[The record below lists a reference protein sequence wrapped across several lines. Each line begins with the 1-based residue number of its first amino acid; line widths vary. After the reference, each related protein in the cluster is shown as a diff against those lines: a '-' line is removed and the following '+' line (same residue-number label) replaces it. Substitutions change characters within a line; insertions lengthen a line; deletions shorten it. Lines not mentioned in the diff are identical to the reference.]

1 MFNARKFIPL
11 PLPLAVAAG
20 TVARVGGSFGCP
32 GHPDTAHPTALF
44 PIRRGVMR

>member
-11 PLPLAVAAG
+11 PPAVAAG
-20 TVARVGGSFGCP
+20 TVARVGGSFGCS
-32 GHPDTAHPTALF
+32 GQPDMAHLTVPF

>member
-11 PLPLAVAAG
+11 PPAVAAG
-20 TVARVGGSFGCP
+20 TVARVDGSLRCSWQ
-32 GHPDTAHPTALF
+32 PDMAHPTVPF